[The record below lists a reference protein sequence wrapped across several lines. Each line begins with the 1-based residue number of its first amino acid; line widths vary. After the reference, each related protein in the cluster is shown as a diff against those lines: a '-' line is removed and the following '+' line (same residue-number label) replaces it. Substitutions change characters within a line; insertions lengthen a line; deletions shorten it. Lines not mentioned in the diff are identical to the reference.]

1 MMKCCR
7 WRKNGATGSENGGK
21 MLPVATK
28 SRHRKQEAREC
39 GKKFIYLTETE
50 EPMKRFILCVGLM
63 ATMLPALGQDN
74 TRGYYKDVFMDSGI
88 MLTSYRELPVT
99 EMLGL
104 TLEMFVSTKHSYT
117 QNYKFTPTDTLRQR
131 ELIAGSPIDEN
142 GILLYPD
149 GAPRFRM
156 IYMNGGRAAG
166 HGKSLEEGGRQAI
179 RDYIR
184 AGGSYLGSCAG
195 AFVASAGSRNA
206 EGKISNTKTYLGIWP
221 GNTMGTKLEKSYT
234 AVDIVKDGPLTQ
246 YFDFDDR
253 MHIDSVRHN
262 GGCFAFMETAP
273 EGTEILATYS
283 TKGRELERDIDGLP
297 VVWAHK
303 ASPEA
308 GRVVLCGS
316 HPEMARVHSDNL
328 GLMAAMV
335 RYALAGNGTPQLKA
349 VLTPG
354 EPWEMKA
361 RTSRHDPAHTRIGD
375 RQYHHFA
382 IDVPAG
388 VKTLT
393 ISLEGV
399 LDADDF
405 DLHLY
410 ASRKGFAYAG
420 DAAWCNIGTKVG
432 KQLEITAPK
441 PGRYFISVYCATTVT
456 ATEGKFGVEYGG
468 RTDVLNGVPYTI
480 RADFE

>member
-1 MMKCCR
+1 
-7 WRKNGATGSENGGK
+7 
-21 MLPVATK
+21 
-28 SRHRKQEAREC
+28 
-39 GKKFIYLTETE
+39 
-50 EPMKRFILCVGLM
+50 MKRFFLLIGLAM
-63 ATMLPALGQDN
+63 ALLPARAQDN
-74 TRGYYKDVFMDSGI
+74 TKGYYKDIFMDSGI
-88 MLTSYRELPVT
+88 MLNSRTDLPVT

-104 TLEMFVSTKHSYT
+104 SMEAFVSTPHSSARK
-117 QNYKFTPTDTLRQR
+117 YKFTRADSLRQR

-149 GAPRFRM
+149 GQPRFRM
-156 IYMNGGRAAG
+156 VYMNGGKAAN
-166 HGKSLEEGGRQAI
+166 HARSLQETGRQAI
-179 RDYIR
+179 QDFVK

-195 AFVASAGSRNA
+195 AYIASVGSVKPG
-206 EGKISNTKTYLGIWP
+206 ESQVSYLGTYMGLWP
-221 GNTMGTKLEKSYT
+221 GHAVATKLEKSYT
-234 AVDIVKDGPLTQ
+234 AVDIVPDGPLTR
-246 YFDFDDR
+246 YFDFDGR

-262 GGCFAFMETAP
+262 GGCYPNWETAP
-273 EGTEILATYS
+273 EGTEILATYH
-283 TKGRELERDIDGLP
+283 TTGRKLERDIDGKP

-303 ASPEA
+303 ASAEA

-316 HPEMARVHSDNL
+316 HPEGARIESDNL
-328 GLMAAMV
+328 RLMAAMV

-349 VLTPG
+349 VLHPG
-354 EPWEMKA
+354 EPREMKA
-361 RTSRHDPAHTRIGD
+361 YSSQNDPAHARIGD
-375 RQYHHFA
+375 RQYHHFR

-420 DAAWCNIGTKVG
+420 EAPWCNVGQRVG
-432 KQLEITAPK
+432 KQLEISDPT
-441 PGRYFISVYCATTVT
+441 PGTYYISVYCATTVT

-480 RADFE
+480 RVDFE